1 MSSSDPFKD
10 DVAFEAD
17 VARLMSQAFE
27 LACETMQDSG
37 YPDLI
42 KEIVAKR
49 IVLCASSGGSDPV
62 SLCREALRSL
72 GLCSDE
78 EEHTGDQAAV

>member
-1 MSSSDPFKD
+1 MSSSDPFQD
-10 DVAFEAD
+10 ACFEAD
-17 VARLMSQAFE
+17 VALLMSQAFE

-49 IVLCASSGGSDPV
+49 IILCASRGVADPA
-62 SLCREALRSL
+62 SLCREALASL
-72 GLCSDE
+72 GLCNDDE
-78 EEHTGDQAAV
+78 SEITA

>member
-1 MSSSDPFKD
+1 MSNPFQD
-10 DVAFEAD
+10 TAFEAD
-17 VARLMSQAFE
+17 VALLMSQAFE

-49 IVLCASSGGSDPV
+49 IILCASHGASDPA
-62 SLCREALRSL
+62 SLCREALTSL
-72 GLCSDE
+72 GLCGSDE
-78 EEHTGDQAAV
+78 KE